1 MEPPMYGIFT
11 CIFLLCRNLVSL
23 DPDDLHLKFIEDD
36 LGSRAFKATIRLTAS
51 EAATERIAFKVK
63 TTAPN
68 IYTVKPSQGIFEP
81 GQVGTVVITLIG
93 SPEVG
98 IHKFNDIDRKN

>member
-1 MEPPMYGIFT
+1 MYGIFT
-11 CIFLLCRNLVSL
+11 SISLLCRNLVSL
-23 DPDDLHLKFIEDD
+23 DPDDLHLRFREDD

-51 EAATERIAFKVK
+51 QAATERVAFKVK

-68 IYTVKPSQGIFEP
+68 SYTVKPSQGILES
-81 GQVGTVVITLIG
+81 GQAGTVVITLIG

-98 IHKFNDIDRKN
+98 TSRNSMI